1 MSDNAQLDEF
11 GLIAELLAP
20 LADNEA
26 AAGLND
32 DAARVNV
39 PAGRRVGHQH

>member
-20 LADNEA
+20 LADNDA
-26 AAGLND
+26 AAGL
-32 DAARVNV
+32 AMM
-39 PAGRRVGHQH
+39 RRGSVFRQGTS